1 LKGHACGARPEGLD
15 AWATEQAALPAG
27 GGSTH
32 IAADAEMA
40 AQMTELENVMAQLMT
55 FMAEVRD
62 GRSPILSIRA

>member
-1 LKGHACGARPEGLD
+1 
-15 AWATEQAALPAG
+15 
-27 GGSTH
+27 
-32 IAADAEMA
+32 MA